1 MNSIEEPRKRFS
13 ELDVV
18 RAIALLFLPFIH
30 VYEEMELIGT
40 LSAEALSSCKWV
52 LTLCVY
58 APSVFMICF
67 GANLFFAKEKTPAE
81 YAKRGLKFLLIGAG
95 LNVARLLIPSLI
107 SLAMGKTG
115 RVLNAVNNI
124 LGCDIYDF
132 VGAFLLVFALFK
144 KLRMSDFSMLI
155 AAMVMLL
162 VNTLIQPVNNIEG
175 TAAFFCGRFFYVD
188 ENSCFPLLSWT
199 IFPVLGYC
207 FGKLYRSFQT
217 EKDRR
222 GFVLRMLIF
231 CYVMYCALFYTFQ
244 SYKLNPNL
252 IELSPANNY
261 ITDYGNV
268 LLLICIAGMMIG
280 IFYIAYMK
288 RTESKPIKALLKLSA
303 VIMPFYLIQWVI
315 ICWMEELM
323 VAFDFPQGGISAGA
337 YYALS
342 LGITLVTILLAMVF
356 GEKIN
361 RLLK

>member
-1 MNSIEEPRKRFS
+1 MDIIEEPRKRYS

-18 RAIALLFLPFIH
+18 RAIALLFLPIIH

-67 GANLFFAKEKTPAE
+67 GANLFFAREKTPTE
-81 YAKRGLKFLLIGAG
+81 YAKRGLKFLLIGVG
-95 LNVARLLIPSLI
+95 LNVVRLLLPSFI

-132 VGAFLLVFALFK
+132 VGLFLLVFALFK
-144 KLRMSDFSMLI
+144 KLRMSDFAMLI
-155 AAMVMLL
+155 VSMIMLL
-162 VNTLIQPVNNIEG
+162 LNTVIQPVPVEG
-175 TAAFFCGRFFYVD
+175 SAAYFLGRILYVD
-188 ENSCFPLLSWT
+188 DTSCFPLLSWT
-199 IFPVLGYC
+199 VFPILGYC
-207 FGKLYRSFQT
+207 FGKIYRGFQA
-217 EKDRR
+217 EKERR
-222 GFVLRMLIF
+222 RFVLRILIF
-231 CYVMYCALFYTFQ
+231 TYVMYCALFYTFR
-244 SYKLNPNL
+244 SYRLNPNL
-252 IELSPANNY
+252 IELSPANSY

-268 LLLICIAGMMIG
+268 LMLVCIAGMMIG
-280 IFYIAYMK
+280 LIYLAYMK
-288 RTESKPIKALLKLSA
+288 WPESGPVKALEILSA

-323 VAFDFPQGGISAGA
+323 VAFDFPQGAIGPGA
-337 YYALS
+337 FYAIS
-342 LGITLVTILLAMVF
+342 LGITLVTIILAKAF

-361 RLLK
+361 RILK